1 MADSPLAQA
10 NGDDM
15 TPTINRDRFIEAAY
29 AAHSGPL
36 VRRLTGVTRDP
47 AAAEDLMQ
55 EAFVRLLVELRGG
68 RTPNDPGAWLHRV
81 GYNLAMSRGR
91 RMTVAD
97 RRQNELAPADEARSP
112 ETLAVE
118 AERNMWLRDAVAELG
133 PIDRRAIVLAA
144 HGVRGPEIARSIGRS
159 DAATRTLLC
168 RARTKIRGLM
178 PEAAA
183 G

>member
-1 MADSPLAQA
+1 MADNTPARA

-15 TPTINRDRFIEAAY
+15 TQTTDSDRFIEAAY
-29 AAHSGPL
+29 TAQAGPL
-36 VRRLTGVTRDP
+36 VRRLTGITRDP
-47 AAAEDLMQ
+47 TAAEDLMQ
-55 EAFVRLLVELRGG
+55 EAFVRLVVEVRAG
-68 RTPNDPGAWLHRV
+68 RIPSEPGAWLYRV
-81 GYNLAMSRGR
+81 GHNLAMSRGR
-91 RMTVAD
+91 RMSVAD
-97 RRQNELAPADEARSP
+97 RRQGELSLAGEARSP
-112 ETLAVE
+112 EALAVE
-118 AERNMWLRDAVAELG
+118 SERNTWLRYAVAELG
-133 PIDRRAIVLAA
+133 PIDQLAIILAA